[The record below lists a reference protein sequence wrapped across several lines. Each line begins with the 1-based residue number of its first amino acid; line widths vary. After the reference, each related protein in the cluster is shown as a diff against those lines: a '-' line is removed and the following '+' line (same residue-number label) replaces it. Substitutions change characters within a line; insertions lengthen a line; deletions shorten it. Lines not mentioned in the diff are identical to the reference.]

1 MNISL
6 KNIKSRAKAVLD
18 PLLKNSIFF
27 MDEVTGLELPPFPD
41 ADQMGRFLFEIDRN
55 QEVWVEMRG
64 EVEKPIVLLV
74 LDDLSDKTISKYV
87 RKFKTHNWEL
97 RNVGAIW
104 RLKNLTNQFEYEIR
118 VADESSFARKK
129 RQMKY
134 PVQIC

>member
-6 KNIKSRAKAVLD
+6 KNIKSRAKELFD
-18 PLLKNSIFF
+18 PFLKKSTFF

-41 ADQMGRFLFEIDRN
+41 ADQIGKFLFEIDRN

-74 LDDLSDKTISKYV
+74 LDDLSDKTIDKYI
-87 RKFKTHNWEL
+87 RKLKTHNWDL

-104 RLKNLTNQFEYEIR
+104 RLKNLTNKFEYEIR
-118 VADESSFARKK
+118 VADESSFARKR
-129 RQMKY
+129 RQMKC